1 MDAREVSK
9 PIDQAVFRAIRGIE
23 FPWTADTVYMDNAA
37 IGPLPERTRR
47 FLDEFNRR
55 RAAPH
60 LLDPPQLH
68 DSLQEAR
75 SVVARL
81 LNAGTDGIGL
91 ATNTSFGLNVAAQSL
106 PLEPGDAV
114 LVSEGEF
121 PANVYPWLRLRERG
135 IHVELAPTTA
145 AGWPNED
152 YLVERLHEP
161 AIRALAISLV
171 QFSNGYRADLAR
183 LGRACR
189 EAGCFLVVDGIQAI
203 GQVAFDVQETP
214 VDILACGAQKWLL
227 SPWGSGFVY
236 VRREL
241 LEVLAPPV
249 VGWMAFD
256 GTDDTS
262 NLTSYA
268 GELRSDARRF
278 ELNTL
283 PFQDLLAMTVSINLL
298 LELGI
303 DNIAQWLREV
313 RQPLIEFAN
322 RLGMPIVSPT
332 DPNHETG
339 IMSVVPPSPQETHSR
354 LRAEGVVCSLREG
367 AIRIAPHCYNTP
379 EEMEQVTSILAESG

>member
-1 MDAREVSK
+1 VSK
-9 PIDQAVFRAIRGIE
+9 PIDRAVFRRIREVE
-23 FPWTADTVYMDNAA
+23 FPWAAEMVYMDNAA

-47 FLDEFNRR
+47 FLDDFTRR
-55 RAAPH
+55 RAAPY

-75 SVVARL
+75 MVVARL
-81 LNAGTDGIGL
+81 LNAGTDEIGL

-106 PLEPGDAV
+106 PLDPGDSV

-145 AGWPNED
+145 AGWPDED
-152 YLVERLHEP
+152 YLVERLRDP
-161 AIRALAISLV
+161 AIRALTISLV

-203 GQVAFDVQETP
+203 GQVAFDVRETP

-249 VGWMAFD
+249 VGWMAFE

-262 NLTSYA
+262 NLTSYV
-268 GELRSDARRF
+268 GGLRSDARRF

-283 PFQDLLAMTVSINLL
+283 PFQDLLAMTLSINLL

-303 DNIAQWLREV
+303 DNIARWLREV
-313 RQPLIEFAN
+313 RQPLVEFAS
-322 RLGMPIVSPT
+322 RRGMPIVSPT
-332 DPNHETG
+332 ESNHESA
-339 IMSVVPPSPQETHSR
+339 IVSVVPPRPEETHSR
-354 LRAEGVVCSLREG
+354 LKAEGVVCSLREG
-367 AIRIAPHCYNTP
+367 AIRLAPHCYNTP
-379 EEMEQVTSILAESG
+379 EEMEKVTSILAQSE